1 MSGLSILESWK
12 KEIVETFTINK
23 SVCIAVFNLK
33 KELVYANGAMR
44 GLFKG
49 EASKSIINPS
59 LDVLLSNE
67 AVKHL
72 VFSGYMTIGDNYSIN
87 NSIEVQVYRKENEI
101 LIVGGM
107 PFQQIIETNQSM
119 HRLNRENIDLQR
131 ELIREKRKLE
141 QTLEQFNAA
150 NIELRRLNTDKD
162 RFISIL
168 GHDLKNPFNGIIGFL
183 SLLKA
188 NFRSYDDDKLEH
200 QLSMIHKTAQ
210 QTYNMLE
217 DILSW
222 ARAQSSSFPFK
233 PEWLNF
239 NKVSNEVV
247 KELGSLAI
255 AKSISINCISN
266 EDVLIYADLNMLKTI
281 LRNLVSNAIKFT
293 RLNGRILI
301 SAKNENNS
309 TVVSVEDNGI
319 GMEPEIVA
327 DLFDLTKKFS
337 TRGTAGEHGTGI
349 GLLLIKDFVERHRG
363 RIWVSSKIE
372 VGTIFCFSMPN

>member
-12 KEIVETFTINK
+12 KEIVETCAINE
-23 SVCIAVFNLK
+23 SVCIAVFNSK

-87 NSIEVQVYRKENEI
+87 NSIEVQVYRKKNMI
-101 LIVGGM
+101 LIAGGM
-107 PFQQIIETNQSM
+107 PFQQFIETNQSM
-119 HRLNRENIDLQR
+119 HRLNRENIGLQR

-150 NIELRRLNTDKD
+150 NIELRKLNTDKD

-168 GHDLKNPFNGIIGFL
+168 GHDLRNPFNGIIGFL
-183 SLLKA
+183 SILKD
-188 NFRSYDDDKLEH
+188 NFRRYDDNKLEH
-200 QLSMIHKTAQ
+200 QLSMIQKTAQ
-210 QTYNMLE
+210 QTYNLLE

-222 ARAQSSSFPFK
+222 ARAQSSSFPFE

-239 NKVSNEVV
+239 NKVSNDVV
-247 KELGSLAI
+247 NELGSLAI
-255 AKSISINCISN
+255 AKSISINCLSSY
-266 EDVLIYADLNMLKTI
+266 DVMIYADLNMLKTI

-319 GMEPEIVA
+319 GMEPEIA
-327 DLFDLTKKFS
+327 AELFDLTKKFS

-349 GLLLIKDFVERHRG
+349 GLLLCKDFVERHRG
-363 RIWVSSKIE
+363 RIWVSSKTA